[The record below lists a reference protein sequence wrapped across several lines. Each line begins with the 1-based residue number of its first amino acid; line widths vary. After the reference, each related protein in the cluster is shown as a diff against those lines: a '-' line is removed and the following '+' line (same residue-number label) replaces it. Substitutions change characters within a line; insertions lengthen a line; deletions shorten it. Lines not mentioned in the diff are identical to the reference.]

1 MREFLEACLSPWT
14 LPFTVLLTLILLY
27 WLFLIIGAADLDF
40 LDSLVPD
47 VDPDIDIG
55 EGGGVFGPLL
65 HWLGIGSVPVM
76 IMLSFFIFIGWAI
89 SLIANAAVNAD
100 GSPLVG
106 LLLLPPNLAVSLFL
120 AGLIAR
126 PFGRLFKPEIHQKIL
141 YSVGVA
147 TTSTVT
153 ADFGQVEIPARG
165 APIVINARTTGDT
178 VLHRGDKA
186 LVYDKDN
193 DTGIY
198 FVEKYT
204 D

>member
-1 MREFLEACLSPWT
+1 MREFLEACFFPWT
-14 LPFTVLLTLILLY
+14 LPFTVLLVLIALY
-27 WLFLIIGAADLDF
+27 WLFLILGAVDLEF
-40 LDSLVPD
+40 LDPLI
-47 VDPDIDIG
+47 PDIDADDA
-55 EGGGVFGPLL
+55 GGLFGPLL

-76 IMLSFFIFIGWAI
+76 ILLSFFIFIGWAI

-100 GSPLVG
+100 GSPIVG
-106 LLLLPPNLAVSLFL
+106 LLLLLPNLAVSLFL

-126 PFGRLFKPEIHQKIL
+126 PFGRLFKPETHQRIL
-141 YSVGVA
+141 YSIGVA

-165 APIVINARTTGDT
+165 APILINARTAGDA
-178 VLHRGDKA
+178 VLHKGDRVI
-186 LVYDKDN
+186 VYDKD
-193 DTGIY
+193 DDKGVY

>member
-1 MREFLEACLSPWT
+1 MREFLESCFSPLT
-14 LPFTVLLTLILLY
+14 LPFTALLALILLY
-27 WLFLIIGAADLDF
+27 WLFLIIGAVDLEF

-47 VDPDIDIG
+47 VDVD

-76 IMLSFFIFIGWAI
+76 IMLSFFIFFGWAI

-100 GSPLVG
+100 GSPIVG
-106 LLLLPPNLAVSLFL
+106 LLLLLPNLAVSLFL

-126 PFGRLFKPEIHQKIL
+126 PFGRLFKPETHQRIL

-165 APIVINARTTGDT
+165 APIVINARTVGDT

-186 LVYDKDN
+186 LVYDQDN
-193 DTGIY
+193 DKGIY

>member
-1 MREFLEACLSPWT
+1 MREFLESCFSPLT
-14 LPFTVLLTLILLY
+14 LPFTALLALILLY
-27 WLFLIIGAADLDF
+27 WLFLIIGAVDLEF

-47 VDPDIDIG
+47 VDVD

-76 IMLSFFIFIGWAI
+76 IMLSFFIFFGWAI

-100 GSPLVG
+100 GSPIVG
-106 LLLLPPNLAVSLFL
+106 LLLLLPNLAVSLFL

-126 PFGRLFKPEIHQKIL
+126 PFGRLFKPETHQQIL

-165 APIVINARTTGDT
+165 APIVINARTVGDT

-186 LVYDKDN
+186 LVYDQDN
-193 DTGIY
+193 DKGIY